1 MKPCS
6 YEMKTLVNCYI
17 IGVGKYFMTMTQ
29 NPETEKGLIKSMSKI
44 KEKTL
49 YVGKPLKR
57 SKKETNDK
65 LDKIN
70 ATYITKGKCP

>member
-17 IGVGKYFMTMTQ
+17 TGVGKYFMTMTQ

-44 KEKTL
+44 KEKNSLHGETIE
-49 YVGKPLKR
+49 
-57 SKKETNDK
+57 KK
-65 LDKIN
+65 
-70 ATYITKGKCP
+70 